1 MKDLLIENYKTFM
14 KEIEE
19 DTNKWKD
26 NLCSW
31 TGRINIVKISILF
44 QTIYRF
50 SAIPIKIPRTLF
62 TEVEKTLQKL
72 MCNHKRTQTAK
83 EILRK

>member
-1 MKDLLIENYKTFM
+1 MKDLIENYNTFM

-62 TEVEKTLQKL
+62 TEVEKTL
-72 MCNHKRTQTAK
+72 
-83 EILRK
+83 